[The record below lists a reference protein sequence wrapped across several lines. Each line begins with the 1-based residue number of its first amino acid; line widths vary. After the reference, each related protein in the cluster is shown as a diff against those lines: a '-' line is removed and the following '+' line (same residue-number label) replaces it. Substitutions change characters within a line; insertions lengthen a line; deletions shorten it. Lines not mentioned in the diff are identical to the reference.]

1 MCGGANEEECGD
13 KYVTFLFSPP
23 NVKDE
28 RRAYRGDE
36 GAAGG
41 MPILS
46 AAAVTARDVMMEVIS
61 EEETAEAYGGAV
73 RSFDS
78 AAPVVARFR
87 IAKSEACGRGPG
99 MALRGRP
106 MAEAAARALA
116 A

>member
-1 MCGGANEEECGD
+1 M
-13 KYVTFLFSPP
+13 
-23 NVKDE
+23 KDE

-36 GAAGG
+36 GDGG

-78 AAPVVARFR
+78 APVAGFR
-87 IAKSEACGRGPG
+87 MAKSEAYGRGPG